1 MTVYML
7 SVWHG
12 PMEDID
18 FNSEEMQAAYEA
30 TDKFNQKLLAE
41 GKMIFGGGLMPA
53 ETSTMVRLNDGNTML
68 TDGPYLEVKENL
80 GGYWIIRAA
89 DLDEALAIA
98 KEAAVACASDVE
110 VRPFQD
116 DTPDYTS

>member
-1 MTVYML
+1 
-7 SVWHG
+7 
-12 PMEDID
+12 
-18 FNSEEMQAAYEA
+18 MQAAYEKTEA
-30 TDKFNQKLLAE
+30 FNQKLIAE

-53 ETSTMVRLNDGNTML
+53 DTSTMVRLNGGSPL
-68 TDGPYLEVKENL
+68 VTDGPYLETKENL

-98 KEAAVACASDVE
+98 KEASIACANDVE